1 MALVNINLLQNTTT
15 TINSSNFTSGDT
27 INLGLV
33 SNATLI
39 VDGVNANITSFAGVT
54 GVTSTTIDVINGANL
69 TVTAQLAS
77 IGAGSTFNYQIG
89 AGSSLT
95 INAANL
101 GVDVAQT
108 TIVDFANAAGT
119 GHFTYSPSTLLSVSL
134 SSIPTIVNV
143 QAGDTVTVTGA
154 TSITQSGNVVTFH
167 GVGLLGL
174 ATVSY
179 TIPVG
184 ATYTTNPLN
193 NTITFVTP
201 CFVRGTMIATPD
213 GDVPVE
219 FLKMGDLVLSLNNG
233 VVPVTWLG
241 SRTIDPKTV
250 DKPRDELPVRIRA
263 GAIAEN
269 IPQRDLLVSPDH
281 CMFIQGSLIP
291 AKLLINGT
299 TVTQAI
305 TLNPVDYYHVELEE
319 HDVIWAEGAQAESYL
334 DLGNKS
340 AFFEPGVLQFTSPK
354 AKQAKACYP
363 LAYWGPA
370 VDQARALLAEREV
383 ALGYTT
389 DEAKA
394 S

>member
-1 MALVNINLLQNTTT
+1 MALVNINLIQNSTT
-15 TINSSNFTSGDT
+15 TINSGNFNSGDT

-39 VDGVNANITSFAGVT
+39 VDGVTANITSFAGVS

-69 TVTAQLAS
+69 TVTAQLS
-77 IGAGSTFNYQIG
+77 SVGAGSTFNYQIG

-95 INAANL
+95 INAAALN
-101 GVDVAQT
+101 VDVLQT
-108 TIVDFANAAGT
+108 TIVDFANANGS
-119 GHFTYSPSTLLSVSL
+119 GHFTYSPSTLLSLPL

-143 QAGDTVTVTGA
+143 QANDTVTVTGA
-154 TSITQSGNVVTFH
+154 TSVTQSGNVVTFH

-174 ATVSY
+174 STVSY

-184 ATYTTNPLN
+184 ATYSTNAQG
-193 NTITFVTP
+193 NTITFITP

-213 GDVPVE
+213 GEVPVE
-219 FLKMGDLVLSLNNG
+219 FLKLGDLVLSLNNG
-233 VVPVTWLG
+233 AVPVTWLG

-263 GAIAEN
+263 GAIADN
-269 IPQRDLLVSPDH
+269 VPQRDLLVSPDH
-281 CMFIQGSLIP
+281 CMFIQGSLVP

-299 TVTQAI
+299 TITQEI
-305 TLNPVDYYHVELEE
+305 TLAPVDYYHVELEE
-319 HDVIWAEGAQAESYL
+319 HDVIWAEGAQTETYL

-340 AFFEPGVLQFTSPK
+340 AFLEPGVLQFTSPK

-370 VDQARALLAEREV
+370 VDQARALLAEREI
-383 ALGYTT
+383 ALGYIT
-389 DEAKA
+389 DKAKA

>member
-1 MALVNINLLQNTTT
+1 MALVNINLLQNSTMI
-15 TINSSNFTSGDT
+15 INSSNFTSGDT

-33 SNATLI
+33 SNATLV

-54 GVTSTTIDVINGANL
+54 GVTSTTFQVINGANL

-89 AGSSLT
+89 AGSALT
-95 INAANL
+95 INAAAL
-101 GVDVAQT
+101 GVDVLQT
-108 TIVDFANAAGT
+108 TTVDFANAAGT
-119 GHFTYSPSTLLSVSL
+119 GHFTYTPPTVPLSL

-154 TSITQSGNVVTFH
+154 SSITQSGNVVSFH
-167 GVGLLGL
+167 YGPLG
-174 ATVSY
+174 AFTISY
-179 TIPVG
+179 TIPAG
-184 ATYTTNPLN
+184 ATYTTNPQN

-213 GDVPVE
+213 GEVPVE
-219 FLKMGDLVLSLNNG
+219 FLKMGDLVLSLNHG
-233 VVPVTWLG
+233 AVPVTWLG

-250 DKPRDELPVRIRA
+250 DRPRDELPVRIRA
-263 GAIAEN
+263 GAIAKN

-281 CMFIQGSLIP
+281 CMFIQGSLVP

-305 TLNPVDYYHVELEE
+305 TLTPVDYYHVELEE

-370 VDQARALLAEREV
+370 VDQARALIAEREI

-389 DEAKA
+389 NEAKA